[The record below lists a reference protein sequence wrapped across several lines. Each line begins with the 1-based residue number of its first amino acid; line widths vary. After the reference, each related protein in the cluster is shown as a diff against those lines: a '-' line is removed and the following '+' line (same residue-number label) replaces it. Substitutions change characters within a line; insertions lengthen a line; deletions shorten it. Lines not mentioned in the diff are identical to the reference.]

1 MRLGPLEPVVG
12 AATGAGA
19 GAEPGAFA
27 FDEMPY
33 LCSSS
38 DRRAFAE
45 SSSLSLFFC
54 LTSSAC
60 FLSSS
65 FWLFLRQGKLIAA
78 MKLFAVRRRFAN
90 LSTSFRLVMKS
101 FGRMTGAKRSGTTQ
115 NHRFSLSFFFLAP
128 AESQLDSR
136 IISLFLGRGCITTM
150 LGLAYLNTLLSMM
163 KLSLSLSYSSWLAKR
178 SFWTRV
184 Q

>member
-33 LCSSS
+33 LYSSS

-45 SSSLSLFFC
+45 SSSLSLFFY

-101 FGRMTGAKRSGTTQ
+101 FGRMTGAKKIW
-115 NHRFSLSFFFLAP
+115 HYAEPPLLPIFLFLAP

-136 IISLFLGRGCITTM
+136 IIPKFLSVRCFKF
-150 LGLAYLNTLLSMM
+150 LALNRLWSQTHLSGE
-163 KLSLSLSYSSWLAKR
+163 
-178 SFWTRV
+178 FF
-184 Q
+184 